1 MAFSM
6 TPFDTNTNTNTNP
19 NENFY
24 LKPYEEDDGGTPIVA
39 IKNHLQTIGYV
50 NKESKQEPL
59 YNKHPIMDVPTGNM
73 QNMNTNL
80 HTNLN
85 TNSNIMNL
93 ASDINRSLNNYPA
106 GRANLYNN
114 SAHKIGLI
122 KKEAQENFKN
132 TGKGEDQEDEDTDTD
147 TDDEDETN
155 GKKTQKKSNKSSSII
170 PNIPNSLKEVILLV
184 SIYYILSQ
192 SFMQV
197 ILAKYIKYTVPK
209 DGIYS
214 SINIIIYGIILS
226 VIFIL
231 LRDKL
236 IYES

>member
-59 YNKHPIMDVPTGNM
+59 FNKHPIMDVPTGNM
-73 QNMNTNL
+73 
-80 HTNLN
+80 N

-114 SAHKIGLI
+114 NSAHKIGLI
-122 KKEAQENFKN
+122 KKEAREKFKSK
-132 TGKGEDQEDEDTDTD
+132 GKGKDEDEDEYEDEDEDTN
-147 TDDEDETN
+147 TDDDNETI
-155 GKKTQKKSNKSSSII
+155 GKKIKKKSNKSSSII